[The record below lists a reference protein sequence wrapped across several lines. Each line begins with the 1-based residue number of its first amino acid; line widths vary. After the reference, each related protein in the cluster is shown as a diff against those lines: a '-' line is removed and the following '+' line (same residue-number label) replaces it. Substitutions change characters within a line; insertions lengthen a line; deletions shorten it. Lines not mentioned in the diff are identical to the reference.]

1 MGAGVMLLCG
11 NKTLIMKR
19 AHYKHDKWS
28 GYWNFPGGQ
37 GEPNETTYQTALRET
52 EEETGITSDQYQI
65 VDHVGHR
72 IYTMYVGICKTEI
85 EPTLDHEHTDWK
97 WVGLNQI
104 PILKDQMH
112 PKDWRCFKRYYKL
125 HHT

>member
-19 AHYKHDKWS
+19 ANYKHDKWS

-52 EEETGITSDQYQI
+52 EEETGIKPDQYKV
-65 VDHVGHR
+65 VDHVEDK
-72 IYTMYVGICKTEI
+72 IYTMYVGVCKEEI
-85 EPTLDHEHTDWK
+85 VPVLDHEHTEWEWIVISK
-97 WVGLNQI
+97 I
-104 PILKDQMH
+104 PSMTSEMH
-112 PKDWRCFKRYYKL
+112 PKDWRGFKKYYRL
-125 HHT
+125 

>member
-19 AHYKHDKWS
+19 AHYKYDKWS

-52 EEETGITSDQYQI
+52 EEETGITPDQYKV
-65 VDHVGHR
+65 VDHIDDK
-72 IYTMYVGICKTEI
+72 IYTMYIGVCKEEI
-85 EPTLDHEHTDWK
+85 VPVLDHEHTEWE
-97 WVGLNQI
+97 WVVISKI
-104 PILKDQMH
+104 PSLKNEMH
-112 PKDWRCFKRYYKL
+112 PKDWRGFKKYYRL
-125 HHT
+125 

>member
-1 MGAGVMLLCG
+1 MGSGVMLLCG
-11 NKTLIMKR
+11 NKVLIMKR
-19 AHYKHDKWS
+19 AYYKNDRWS

-37 GEPNETTYQTALRET
+37 GEPNESTYQTALRET
-52 EEETGITSDQYQI
+52 EEETGITSDQYQV
-65 VDHVGHR
+65 VDHVGER
-72 IYTMYVGICKTEI
+72 IYRMYVGICKTEI

-97 WVGLNQI
+97 WVELNQI

>member
-52 EEETGITSDQYQI
+52 EEETGITPDQYKV
-65 VDHVGHR
+65 VDHVDYK
-72 IYTMYVGICKTEI
+72 IYTMYVGVCKE
-85 EPTLDHEHTDWK
+85 EFVPVLDHEHTEWEWIVISK
-97 WVGLNQI
+97 I
-104 PILKDQMH
+104 PSMTREMH
-112 PKDWRCFKRYYKL
+112 PKDWRGFKKYYRL
-125 HHT
+125 